1 MKVIAAIPTRGV
13 LLTETLESVQRN
25 LHDARV
31 SFNNIQTDIV
41 LSWDKPIPDGHNEV
55 VKKAVEKHAIY
66 IWMVEEDVIVPDGT
80 LRMMLKKKSMYVA
93 ADLPEKS
100 DKRRSYIARWPVNDP
115 VYKIYWTH
123 LGCTLIKREVFEKI
137 PYPWFENN
145 HQYEVDTSQGANL
158 SFRKLDKPHDYGG
171 HDMLFGKKLMEAGY
185 TLDEVKLA
193 AIHCRIHWNNGTG
206 NDGRHRIEKFEGI
219 GRSSALYDV
228 AEDFL
233 TAGIPLKQE
242 DFDKP

>member
-1 MKVIAAIPTRGV
+1 MKVVAAIPTRGV
-13 LLTETLESVQRN
+13 ILTECLDSVVENLSAAVQRFGCG
-25 LHDARV
+25 AA
-31 SFNNIQTDIV
+31 IATT
-41 LSWDKPIPDGHNEV
+41 WDKPMPEGHNEV
-55 VKKAVEKHAIY
+55 VKKALNFGATH
-66 IWMVEEDVIVPDGT
+66 IWMVEEDVIAPMLG
-80 LRMMLKKKSMYVA
+80 LNEMLKADKDYVA
-93 ADLPEKS
+93 IDLPEKS

-145 HQYEVDTSQGANL
+145 HQYEVDTSHGAML

-233 TAGIPLKQE
+233 VAGIPLKEE
-242 DFDKP
+242 DFPKP